1 MDPIPPTSEGS
12 GRGWP
17 VGGVGEVEEEIVGKN
32 FG

>member
-12 GRGWP
+12 GRGWSA
-17 VGGVGEVEEEIVGKN
+17 GGVGEVEEGIVGKN